1 VFAYSLAHIGTTVL
15 LQIPNFLF
23 YLFTSMAP
31 LKPTEYELKRLE
43 NIRRNDEMMATLKVK
58 SKLSELHTK
67 YFSSLFLI
75 LHLLASND

>member
-1 VFAYSLAHIGTTVL
+1 
-15 LQIPNFLF
+15 
-23 YLFTSMAP
+23 MAP

-75 LHLLASND
+75 LHLLATND